1 MQTIGV
7 YGPFDILRRAEC
19 YAVAD
24 IRTSP
29 LVPAAARP
37 AAVALGIIAS
47 MGASLIKEGRLVG
60 ALCVTTAEPRDWT
73 AEEVTTLREAAERIW
88 SAVERARAET
98 RLRETEARLTAFGEA
113 SSDVLWIR
121 NAETLAF
128 EYISPAYERIY
139 GVSCDEAF
147 RGDTLRNWLD
157 RIVPEDRDKAREAL
171 ERVRQ
176 GERHPFEYRITCPAT
191 GQVRLVRDTGFPIRD
206 PNGRVLWIAGVGHDA
221 TEETASAERPKVLVG
236 ELQHHT
242 RNLLRVVRSPAEQA
256 LIEQTDND
264 NLQGAMLMIAC
275 MAVFA
280 CNDALIKYVT
290 QQLPLSQA
298 IVMRGA
304 FVLPLMLALGLRQ
317 GRLRL
322 RVPRRDLLPLVTRSL
337 AEVSSSL
344 LYLLALRQMPLG
356 NISAIMQSLPLAV
369 MLGAAVF
376 FRERMGWRRIG
387 AVLVGFA
394 GVLVVLRPGTGA
406 FDEWAIIA
414 LLSVVLIVVRDL
426 VTRKFSGDVGSST
439 VAFYAAFAVMMS
451 GFVLGFE
458 EPWRWPTQRETLLLL
473 LSASFLTAGY
483 ITAVASMRVGEIS
496 FVAPFRYTS
505 LLFAIV
511 LGLLVFGEWPDLWTI
526 SGATLIIWAGIYAI
540 LREGKARK
548 GHI

>member
-1 MQTIGV
+1 M
-7 YGPFDILRRAEC
+7 
-19 YAVAD
+19 
-24 IRTSP
+24 RTP
-29 LVPAAARP
+29 L
-37 AAVALGIIAS
+37 
-47 MGASLIKEGRLVG
+47 
-60 ALCVTTAEPRDWT
+60 
-73 AEEVTTLREAAERIW
+73 
-88 SAVERARAET
+88 
-98 RLRETEARLTAFGEA
+98 
-113 SSDVLWIR
+113 
-121 NAETLAF
+121 
-128 EYISPAYERIY
+128 ISPNPGNA
-139 GVSCDEAF
+139 
-147 RGDTLRNWLD
+147 
-157 RIVPEDRDKAREAL
+157 P
-171 ERVRQ
+171 
-176 GERHPFEYRITCPAT
+176 
-191 GQVRLVRDTGFPIRD
+191 
-206 PNGRVLWIAGVGHDA
+206 
-221 TEETASAERPKVLVG
+221 
-236 ELQHHT
+236 
-242 RNLLRVVRSPAEQA
+242 PAEQV

-290 QQLPLSQA
+290 QELPLSQA

-322 RVPRRDLLPLVTRSL
+322 RVPRRDVLPLVTRSL

-505 LLFAIV
+505 LIAAIL
-511 LGLLVFGEWPDLWTI
+511 LGLLVFGEWPDLWTWV
-526 SGATLIIWAGIYAI
+526 GAAMIVGAGIYAI
-540 LREGKARK
+540 LRDGKARRAR
-548 GHI
+548 